1 MMLEGSLEAQMDT
14 AQKNG
19 YTTPEDYKVLGP
31 HPQEAHFGFN
41 GVVRARDHFD
51 SGTNE
56 EHTAR

>member
-1 MMLEGSLEAQMDT
+1 
-14 AQKNG
+14 
-19 YTTPEDYKVLGP
+19 LGP